1 MTAKQPKLPIF
12 KCVRSIAFA
21 HFSQEAQTLMAF
33 VVEPSGW
40 AVLGVGDGAGGGVM
54 RSVNVCG
61 LNVIVHN

>member
-1 MTAKQPKLPIF
+1 MANLYILK
-12 KCVRSIAFA
+12 KCGLSHIA
-21 HFSQEAQTLMAF
+21 QEAQTLMAF